1 MRGLGHCDVIE
12 SAIFRHEQ
20 GNEGEKIG
28 VKRGFGGLFGSK
40 LLKRL
45 GRIEGAFPPISSN
58 GVFWMCTTRCTIKSK
73 ILMNDLR
80 ERLVQCFSLVFP
92 DLKAPAVYS
101 ASAASVAGWD
111 STAAII
117 LANVIEE
124 EFHLKLDYDV
134 VPDLV
139 SFDLILNYLE
149 TQQKN
154 NHAIS

>member
-1 MRGLGHCDVIE
+1 
-12 SAIFRHEQ
+12 
-20 GNEGEKIG
+20 
-28 VKRGFGGLFGSK
+28 
-40 LLKRL
+40 
-45 GRIEGAFPPISSN
+45 
-58 GVFWMCTTRCTIKSK
+58 
-73 ILMNDLR
+73 MNDLR